1 MQTTGLVVDVPST
14 TLESVHKFFLWCC
27 LLPAAMVTFS
37 FADHLPA
44 WLQFTDGSACISLFC
59 LTLVQFQKPA
69 TLTAFSHVMVLV
81 LVASAVFHTALRSH
95 NDDVMKVSDIS
106 PRASNNKQLIKA
118 R

>member
-1 MQTTGLVVDVPST
+1 
-14 TLESVHKFFLWCC
+14 
-27 LLPAAMVTFS
+27 MVTFS
-37 FADHLPA
+37 FADHLSA

-59 LTLVQFQKPA
+59 LTLGQFQKPV
-69 TLTAFSHVMVLV
+69 TLSAFSHVLV
-81 LVASAVFHTALRSH
+81 LVASAVFHTALRGH